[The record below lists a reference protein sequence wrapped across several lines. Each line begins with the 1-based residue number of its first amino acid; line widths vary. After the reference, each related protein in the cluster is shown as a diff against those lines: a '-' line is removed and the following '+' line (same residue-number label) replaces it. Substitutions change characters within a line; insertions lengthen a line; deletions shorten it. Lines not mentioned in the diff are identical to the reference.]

1 MADKSRIDVPYIGG
15 ILTTFI
21 KRISNEFQNLLN
33 DNEILN
39 KFVDDVGCENINI
52 HVRVATMSSW
62 IIKELLN
69 MPKLNRKAILN
80 KASDFRNKET
90 SSIFTLETIY
100 DFKDGKVYVK
110 GCDLIIR
117 RAALANDIATHIVDL
132 NYIWKMYK
140 WMLRHEMGHFI
151 DHVVNDHGESIEEYR
166 RKREEISENYRKH
179 YEWLDDYM
187 KQPNHSINTINRT
200 YYNIPSE
207 ARANEYGG
215 IDVDEMIKL
224 DDEYAKK
231 HKGKITTIDIKTFK
245 TRPEIKNGKRNDK
258 NVQGDNEENKE
269 K

>member
-21 KRISNEFQNLLN
+21 KRISNEFQKLLN

-39 KFVDDVGCENINI
+39 KFVDDVGYENINV

-62 IIKELLN
+62 IIKEILK

-80 KASDFRNKET
+80 KASDFRTKES

-151 DHVVNDHGESIEEYR
+151 DHVVNDHGESIEEYK
-166 RKREEISENYRKH
+166 RKRGEVEENYRKH
-179 YEWLDDYM
+179 YEWLADYI
-187 KQPNHSINTINRT
+187 KQPNHSVNTINKA

-215 IDVDEMIKL
+215 VNIDEMIKL
-224 DDEYAKK
+224 DDEYAKE

-245 TRPEIKNGKRNDK
+245 TRPEIKDGKRNDK
-258 NVQGDNEENKE
+258 NVQVDNEENKE